1 MIHPRE
7 RPRLVSKRSGF
18 FIVASVAVML
28 LMGLLSLFGAYQLA
42 LADWQAVEE
51 DLALSKM

>member
-1 MIHPRE
+1 
-7 RPRLVSKRSGF
+7 
-18 FIVASVAVML
+18 VAVML
-28 LMGLLSLFGAYQLA
+28 LIGLLSLFGAHQLA